1 VETNL
6 IIEVEL
12 ELHEIAICRMI
23 GNMRSVINRSTSV
36 TNLQMGKQD
45 PFSIDEDGVIG
56 EYAFCKHWNIF
67 FDPTIKPRS
76 GTADCE
82 LMDMAF
88 DIKATRR
95 LDGRLL
101 AGLKPNP
108 EIDFYA
114 LAIIQENK
122 VIFPGYASAADL
134 IKEENIKN
142 LGHGN
147 GYVLD
152 QSQLKQWKSKWLKI

>member
-1 VETNL
+1 M
-6 IIEVEL
+6 IIEIDL

-45 PFSIDEDGVIG
+45 PLSIDEDGVIG
-56 EYAFCKHWNIF
+56 EYAFCKYWNVF

-82 LMDMAF
+82 LMDKAF
-88 DIKATRR
+88 DIKTTRR

-101 AGLKPNP
+101 AGLKSNP
-108 EIDFYA
+108 EIECYA

-122 VIFPGYASAADL
+122 VILPGYALSAEL
-134 IKEENIKN
+134 IREENVKD

-152 QSQLKQWKSKWLKI
+152 QSKLRQWKEK